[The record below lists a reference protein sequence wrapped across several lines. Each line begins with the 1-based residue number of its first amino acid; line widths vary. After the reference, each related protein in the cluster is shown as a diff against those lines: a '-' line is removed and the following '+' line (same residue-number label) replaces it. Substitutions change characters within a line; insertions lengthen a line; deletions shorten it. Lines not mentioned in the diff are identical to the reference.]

1 MTENFR
7 NSKEI
12 HDFASYIISKT
23 GNEYL
28 DNSQLMRNNNGLKI
42 TIPYDLD
49 LLSEIIKAHDDFKD
63 WFVLTRTNKQ
73 LYAICQFLQLKK
85 IPCTSFKQ
93 GDLSL
98 EDLNKKMEENTVKVL
113 TLHSSKGLQ
122 NKNVAIIGAVIAKK
136 HDGFKPSQYEID
148 ETRLAYVGVTRAQDF
163 LVWVKGREKK
173 KKLSSWE

>member
-122 NKNVAIIGAVIAKK
+122 NKNVANKSNI
-136 HDGFKPSQYEID
+136 FYSQGTVGPINSD
-148 ETRLAYVGVTRAQDF
+148 PRISQVGDLLANCDSF
-163 LVWVKGREKK
+163 I
-173 KKLSSWE
+173 